1 MAPNAQVPLETLVG
15 LLKNRR
21 RHTTATAAVGGSPYT
36 THTSH
41 QYNYDSHEH
50 DAHPYSS
57 EDLTRGPSAVVGVA
71 GARQDRRLELQPAR
85 TPVPAFAPRLQQ
97 HTLKDEY
104 VYEDEQDDEEQGE
117 QAMPYSRSR
126 RQGGNAGSRSM
137 KLTGRQSRAGSIG
150 RSLRRE
156 ASAADWLASEASHVT
171 GTRSGHGGA
180 EQPPMGAQDSG
191 SLASWGD
198 DAPDQHA
205 SQHVADAGQRATRD
219 LAADVAADG
228 ELSFLQ
234 QGGAAETPRGPGA
247 AGPGASPSKSPRSSR
262 SAAPRV
268 TMNPHPATS
277 VDLGPGGAGTVSS
290 RLSHTTRGSAAA
302 SGVSRSAASGLFP
315 RRHVT
320 RMLAAATPGDHSSG
334 MGSPLVASS
343 GADASPGRGRS
354 PRRGA
359 GHKAGRRKAK
369 AGSGGMT
376 RGSAEPEPGDVLAFR
391 SGLSFVA
398 MGRPAQAPS
407 LEGLQPKDP
416 REIAQEAASRA
427 LLESLEHRH
436 DHDGLARHVPQQS
449 HVHVPGTGTGSGRG
463 QRGNSRSRG
472 DTPSSVSMR
481 RQGGTLSAAMTGE
494 RLGASV
500 TRGSMAEWGAGAEH
514 VRLGAMSPVNG
525 DRARRQ
531 SQAGGGLSRLSEG
544 GRVSDG
550 MEGQYHGE
558 GGDSGEE
565 GERGG
570 VRSGLKRL
578 SVMAD
583 QVGFT
588 IGVGAGGGAKGRRG
602 RQSRMSGLAL
612 DSIDS
617 RKRSSGEESEEP
629 EWDEQEELLVQA
641 GWLGPRQSNPGATP
655 FEGTGGHGHGHG
667 HVPGG
672 GLHVPVTLGPLPT
685 WSRGAPAGVGRLPLP
700 GMSRGSG
707 DGDEYDGYSGADG
720 YDEGG
725 SEEYEDDG
733 EGEGADAD
741 QQGTDSRGSRVRK
754 GFASMLPGPDDAPPD
769 GSERLSRQYKDSL
782 GSLWNPSLPGA
793 LRPTYGTIA
802 DYVAGTYNPDLMERV
817 AVAREIALATGQ
829 EVPVEPVFVQQSET
843 GEAQGR
849 RQQQRS
855 KQRKQAG
862 SSARSRQRRGGSSYS
877 PPGSPHGATSMGAE
891 ESSAGGMSEPDSPT
905 VRDQQQQQGTSN
917 RTRADPGLT
926 AACIAAALNPITTAL
941 HEMSGATGPPG
952 TPQGHAD
959 MRGLPAPLAA
969 ALSRAME
976 KQGGGAGATGLPS
989 TAPYPGGSPSRAGR
1003 VTSPSSRRPPTVPEL
1018 QNTSRAAA
1026 ASLARFL
1033 VAGSLPAGATAWTDI
1048 SKGFNRPMTDRS
1060 ASPYAGRPDGPDAHD
1075 DPTPDEI
1082 VEPKVLRPSQ
1092 SVWGREELDK
1102 YDILAPLRHHLAA
1115 TAPPGSAA
1123 ATQPPKLLPSA
1134 AYTAAG
1140 RGAKIP
1146 VTTDHLL
1153 NERNIGTAST
1163 DARRSPASA
1172 NVRRATTAP
1181 TGMRPGTAAAAVA
1194 AGGQTKPPTI
1204 VHTTLNPAA
1213 VVPEPRL
1220 WRGDP
1225 LELKA
1230 AFPQSEKVYRLVTD
1244 VQATARML
1252 RDVERDLTPLEFK
1265 SRYRRGLV
1273 L

>member
-1 MAPNAQVPLETLVG
+1 MDTLVG

-21 RHTTATAAVGGSPYT
+21 RHTAATAAGAATVGGSPYT
-36 THTSH
+36 IHTSH
-41 QYNYDSHEH
+41 PYNFDRLDC
-50 DAHPYSS
+50 DAHPSSS
-57 EDLTRGPSAVVGVA
+57 EDLTRGPSVVVGVA

-85 TPVPAFAPRLQQ
+85 TPVPAFALGLQQ
-97 HTLKDEY
+97 HVLNDEY
-104 VYEDEQDDEEQGE
+104 VYDSQQDDEEQAE
-117 QAMPYSRSR
+117 QAMPSSRSR
-126 RQGGNAGSRSM
+126 RQGGYAGSRSM
-137 KLTGRQSRAGSIG
+137 KSLGRQSRAASIG
-150 RSLRRE
+150 SALRGE

-180 EQPPMGAQDSG
+180 EQPPLGAQDSG
-191 SLASWGD
+191 SLASWGE
-198 DAPDQHA
+198 DAPEQRA
-205 SQHVADAGQRATRD
+205 SQHVADAGQRTSRS
-219 LAADVAADG
+219 LAAEAAADG
-228 ELSFLQ
+228 ELSFWQ
-234 QGGAAETPRGPGA
+234 QGSAAETPRGPGTT
-247 AGPGASPSKSPRSSR
+247 GTGASPATSSRSPRST
-262 SAAPRV
+262 APRV
-268 TMNPHPATS
+268 TMNPHLATS
-277 VDLGPGGAGTVSS
+277 VDLGPGGAATVSS
-290 RLSHTTRGSAAA
+290 RPGLKTQTHVSATA

-320 RMLAAATPGDHSSG
+320 RMLAAATPENPSSG
-334 MGSPLVASS
+334 LSSRLVTPT
-343 GADASPGRGRS
+343 GVDASPGRGRS

-369 AGSGGMT
+369 AGGGGAAH
-376 RGSAEPEPGDVLAFR
+376 GSAEPEPGEVLAFR

-427 LLESLEHRH
+427 LMESLEHRH
-436 DHDGLARHVPQQS
+436 DHDGLARHVSQQS
-449 HVHVPGTGTGSGRG
+449 HVLVPGSGRG
-463 QRGNSRSRG
+463 HRGSSRSRG
-472 DTPSSVSMR
+472 ETPSSVSMR
-481 RQGGTLSAAMTGE
+481 RPGTTASTPMTGD
-494 RLGASV
+494 RPGNPVA
-500 TRGSMAEWGAGAEH
+500 RGTGTGAGAEH
-514 VRLGAMSPVNG
+514 ARLGAISPVNG
-525 DRARRQ
+525 DRASRPSHTDGRR
-531 SQAGGGLSRLSEG
+531 SRLSEG

-550 MEGQYHGE
+550 MDGPFHGE
-558 GGDSGEE
+558 GAGSGEE
-565 GERGG
+565 GGRGG
-570 VRSGLKRL
+570 VQVGLRRL

-583 QVGFT
+583 QVGLT
-588 IGVGAGGGAKGRRG
+588 IGGAGAKGRRG

-612 DSIDS
+612 DSIGS
-617 RKRSSGEESEEP
+617 RGHSGGEDSEEP
-629 EWDEQEELLVQA
+629 EWDSPEQEELLVQA
-641 GWLGPRQSNPGATP
+641 GWLGPRMSSQGATP
-655 FEGTGGHGHGHG
+655 PEGTGGHGHGHG
-667 HVPGG
+667 QVPGG
-672 GLHVPVTLGPLPT
+672 GVHVPVTLGPLPT
-685 WSRGAPAGVGRLPLP
+685 WSRGTPAGVGRIPLP
-700 GMSRGSG
+700 GMRGSS
-707 DGDEYDGYSGADG
+707 DGDEYDGYSGAEG
-720 YDEGG
+720 YDEVG
-725 SEEYEDDG
+725 SDEYDEAEADG
-733 EGEGADAD
+733 EGSDELGS
-741 QQGTDSRGSRVRK
+741 GGRGRRVRK
-754 GFASMLPGPDDAPPD
+754 GFASVLPRPDDVPAG

-793 LRPTYGTIA
+793 LRPTYGTTA

-817 AVAREIALATGQ
+817 AVAREIELATGQ
-829 EVPVEPVFVQQSET
+829 EVPVEPVFVQQTEKA

-849 RQQQRS
+849 RQQRRS

-877 PPGSPHGATSMGAE
+877 PPGSPHATTSVGAE
-891 ESSAGGMSEPDSPT
+891 EESAGMSEPDSPT
-905 VRDQQQQQGTSN
+905 VRDQQQQGTGN

-952 TPQGHAD
+952 TPQAHAD

-976 KQGGGAGATGLPS
+976 KQGGAGTTGLPG

-1003 VTSPSSRRPPTVPEL
+1003 VASPSNGRPPTVPEL
-1018 QNTSRAAA
+1018 QNSSRAAA

-1060 ASPYAGRPDGPDAHD
+1060 ASPYTARPDGPDAND
-1075 DPTPDEI
+1075 DPTPDET

-1102 YDILAPLRHHLAA
+1102 YDILAPLRHHLAS

-1123 ATQPPKLLPSA
+1123 AAQPPKLLPSA

-1153 NERNIGTAST
+1153 NERNTGTANT
-1163 DARRSPASA
+1163 DARGSPASGRS
-1172 NVRRATTAP
+1172 NVRRAMTAP
-1181 TGMRPGTAAAAVA
+1181 TGVRPGTAAATA
-1194 AGGQTKPPTI
+1194 AAAAGGGQTKPPTI
-1204 VHTTLNPAA
+1204 VNTTLNPAA

-1244 VQATARML
+1244 VQATARLL
-1252 RDVERDLTPLEFK
+1252 RDVERDLTPMEFK